1 MDQSPIDVAT
11 RWFAA
16 YSSGDYEGMKALA
29 APDYVFEDP
38 AFGRLEGNRA
48 LAMYKMFLSGRDRSK
63 AVWNVHEVKPST
75 DSQKVLGSPPPKS
88 PLTKSPQAIVR
99 FEAVYKFNGRPVTNQ
114 ITSNILVVDGRVKEQ
129 IDKFDV
135 PTWAG
140 QALGIFGWLFGN
152 FSFFQNS
159 VKQKANA
166 RLDMFIAKHPDLQ
179 ENQETGATST

>member
-1 MDQSPIDVAT
+1 MDQSPVNIAT
-11 RWFAA
+11 KWFAA
-16 YSSGDYEGMKALA
+16 YTSGDYEGMKALA
-29 APDYVFEDP
+29 APDYIFEDP
-38 AFGRLEGNRA
+38 AFGRLEGSRA
-48 LAMYKMFLSGRDRSK
+48 LAMYRMFIFGRDKSE

-75 DSQKVLGSPPPKS
+75 DSQK
-88 PLTKSPQAIVR
+88 ANVR

-114 ITSNILVVDGRVKEQ
+114 ITSDILVVDGKVKEQ

-135 PTWAG
+135 PNWAG

-166 RLDMFIAKHPDLQ
+166 RLDMFITKHPDL
-179 ENQETGATST
+179 